1 MPHNRFNPVHEINN
15 QTRPVLFYPSL
26 PNRPPLLSLQ
36 IRPIRWQHV
45 ATEASRG
52 VTRLVPVFPLRLYD
66 SLLFSLRAIPPFH
79 ASQPLRPNQQ
89 PDQSCQA
96 FQPRLVNQC
105 ERVSVGVR
113 IQGVPVSTLGALKE
127 RKERERMRG
136 MVEAAAGAAAAAADL
151 GKRGVAEAEVTAGET
166 IKAETGGAATAGGG
180 AAASAA
186 AGVGGSGSAAEE
198 STHVSPFLNLA
209 CPTSDPAAGSGQ
221 GGSGRGGSA
230 RSALDREMEQRLPI
244 QLQRALLPF
253 QREGVA
259 FAVGRGGRCLIADEM
274 GVGKT
279 IQAIAA
285 AAWYMAEGPL
295 LIVCP
300 ACLRLQWAE
309 QLERWL
315 PFLRPSQ
322 IHIVFGQRDD
332 LVEEDQGERAVGAS
346 TDGHLNELTDKAKST
361 GEAKL
366 ERQRDELA
374 EVEKGERAVGASTD
388 GHMNGHTDKAKT
400 TGEANLERQRDEA
413 MKLGEVNF
421 HVLHNGRVVE
431 TNIDEKARHPGG
443 GRALSL
449 LLPHS
454 PISTVLLL
462 SPAFVAAPAV
472 VITSFTMA
480 GRAAETNADEEAR
493 EVGHGGGGR
502 GTNLSLFPLTPLNL
516 SQPLVSPSITA
527 PAVVITS
534 FTMAGRLR
542 RTLMRRRGGW
552 GMVVVDEAHVLRT
565 ARKPFDC
572 LETRVVVDVI
582 RRTKRAVL
590 LTGTPSLSRPFDLFN
605 LVDSLWPGL
614 LGMSKYEYA
623 RNYCDRGRDSRDFS
637 RGIRLRELHI
647 LLSHTVMCKLT
658 CNYCDRG
665 RDSRDF
671 LRGIRLHELHILLSH
686 TVMVRRGFP
695 SPLPPPSPP
704 LFHRGAFRRRGRT
717 RPPRG
722 FLPTRADA
730 TTAAD
735 STDKGGRDHRGNF
748 RRRGRTRPPRW
759 IPPTRVDA
767 TTAADSTD
775 EGERD
780 HRGDSADEGG
790 RDHRGGFHRQGRTR
804 PPRRIPPT
812 RADAITAAISANE
825 GGRDH
830 HGDFRRRGRMRPP
843 QRIPP
848 TRTDATTAADSA
860 DEGGRDHRGG
870 LRR

>member
-259 FAVGRGGRCLIADEM
+259 FA
-274 GVGKT
+274 
-279 IQAIAA
+279 
-285 AAWYMAEGPL
+285 
-295 LIVCP
+295 
-300 ACLRLQWAE
+300 
-309 QLERWL
+309 
-315 PFLRPSQ
+315 
-322 IHIVFGQRDD
+322 RDD

-572 LETRVVVDVI
+572 LEVREFLDP
-582 RRTKRAVL
+582 L
-590 LTGTPSLSRPFDLFN
+590 MG
-605 LVDSLWPGL
+605 GL
-614 LGMSKYEYA
+614 G
-623 RNYCDRGRDSRDFS
+623 
-637 RGIRLRELHI
+637 H
-647 LLSHTVMCKLT
+647 
-658 CNYCDRG
+658 
-665 RDSRDF
+665 
-671 LRGIRLHELHILLSH
+671 
-686 TVMVRRGFP
+686 
-695 SPLPPPSPP
+695 
-704 LFHRGAFRRRGRT
+704 
-717 RPPRG
+717 
-722 FLPTRADA
+722 
-730 TTAAD
+730 
-735 STDKGGRDHRGNF
+735 
-748 RRRGRTRPPRW
+748 
-759 IPPTRVDA
+759 
-767 TTAADSTD
+767 
-775 EGERD
+775 
-780 HRGDSADEGG
+780 EGG
-790 RDHRGGFHRQGRTR
+790 V
-804 PPRRIPPT
+804 
-812 RADAITAAISANE
+812 A
-825 GGRDH
+825 
-830 HGDFRRRGRMRPP
+830 
-843 QRIPP
+843 
-848 TRTDATTAADSA
+848 
-860 DEGGRDHRGG
+860 
-870 LRR
+870 

>member
-1 MPHNRFNPVHEINN
+1 MQASESRAAGAQRPEQKGQLFKQASESIVLAQTAAECASVKKGLPFEAQENAEDSLLVREKFQKAGEDLTLDCESFQKPIQDSLLVCEKSKKQSEDSLLPQDVRERIDANRQAAIQRRAERLRWQVEGGEESRDHGHYHHQQQQLQQQQQPQPQQPQPQQKPQQPQPQHQQGPVAPLQVSLELVSTEEFCLFADWDTSGAAYKELGQSGGSTWQQRHQGASPVWCLCSLFASTHPSYSPFAPSLPSMPHNRFNPVHEINN

-89 PDQSCQA
+89 PDQSC
-96 FQPRLVNQC
+96 
-105 ERVSVGVR
+105 
-113 IQGVPVSTLGALKE
+113 VPVSTLGALKE

-361 GEAKL
+361 
-366 ERQRDELA
+366 
-374 EVEKGERAVGASTD
+374 
-388 GHMNGHTDKAKT
+388 
-400 TGEANLERQRDEA
+400 
-413 MKLGEVNF
+413 
-421 HVLHNGRVVE
+421 
-431 TNIDEKARHPGG
+431 
-443 GRALSL
+443 
-449 LLPHS
+449 
-454 PISTVLLL
+454 
-462 SPAFVAAPAV
+462 
-472 VITSFTMA
+472 
-480 GRAAETNADEEAR
+480 
-493 EVGHGGGGR
+493 
-502 GTNLSLFPLTPLNL
+502 
-516 SQPLVSPSITA
+516 
-527 PAVVITS
+527 
-534 FTMAGRLR
+534 
-542 RTLMRRRGGW
+542 
-552 GMVVVDEAHVLRT
+552 
-565 ARKPFDC
+565 
-572 LETRVVVDVI
+572 
-582 RRTKRAVL
+582 
-590 LTGTPSLSRPFDLFN
+590 
-605 LVDSLWPGL
+605 
-614 LGMSKYEYA
+614 
-623 RNYCDRGRDSRDFS
+623 
-637 RGIRLRELHI
+637 
-647 LLSHTVMCKLT
+647 
-658 CNYCDRG
+658 
-665 RDSRDF
+665 
-671 LRGIRLHELHILLSH
+671 
-686 TVMVRRGFP
+686 
-695 SPLPPPSPP
+695 
-704 LFHRGAFRRRGRT
+704 
-717 RPPRG
+717 
-722 FLPTRADA
+722 
-730 TTAAD
+730 
-735 STDKGGRDHRGNF
+735 
-748 RRRGRTRPPRW
+748 
-759 IPPTRVDA
+759 
-767 TTAADSTD
+767 
-775 EGERD
+775 
-780 HRGDSADEGG
+780 
-790 RDHRGGFHRQGRTR
+790 
-804 PPRRIPPT
+804 
-812 RADAITAAISANE
+812 
-825 GGRDH
+825 
-830 HGDFRRRGRMRPP
+830 
-843 QRIPP
+843 
-848 TRTDATTAADSA
+848 
-860 DEGGRDHRGG
+860 
-870 LRR
+870 